1 MINNLKKLN
10 VTLQTCLFYIF
21 LLKQLKYYIN
31 QQSNIYNL
39 MLAQTHLQIISIDVG
54 AEKITFLVCF

>member
-10 VTLQTCLFYIF
+10 VTLQTCFFYKI

-31 QQSNIYNL
+31 QFDTNTDSPSNN
-39 MLAQTHLQIISIDVG
+39 
-54 AEKITFLVCF
+54 

>member
-10 VTLQTCLFYIF
+10 VTLQTFFYKM

-31 QQSNIYNL
+31 QFDTNTDSPSNN
-39 MLAQTHLQIISIDVG
+39 
-54 AEKITFLVCF
+54 